1 MRARRTIA
9 TALLTTTML
18 SALPLAVHAQAAQK
32 SSSSDTTEVIV
43 TAQKRSEKLS
53 SVPISIEVLTTK
65 KLDQLNIANVNDYI
79 ALLPSVSYQ
88 NSPYQG
94 SSLYFRGVA
103 SGGDGNHSGSQPS
116 AGVYLDEQPVTT
128 IGGPLDVHIYD
139 MARIESLAGPQGT
152 LYGASSEAGT
162 IRLITNKPDLT
173 SAYGRFDVDGNVVD
187 HGSAGGKLEG
197 MYNLPL
203 SSKMALRVV
212 GWAQHD
218 AGYIDD
224 ILGSRTFLPDSTG
237 AAVTVDNKAYVKNNF
252 NDDDI
257 YGGRAALKIDLDDN
271 WTSLIQLM
279 GQDTK
284 THGSA
289 GYDPS
294 LGDLKVQTFYPDQ
307 SHDRFYQAALT
318 LTGKIANLD
327 VTYAGAYMERKLDS
341 IADYTD
347 YAEAYDQL
355 YSGVGGIAGYM
366 YFQDNAG
373 NTIDPRQYIV
383 GRDKFTKWSHEL
395 RVATPADQPVRFV
408 GGVFVERQTHA
419 IWQDYKVPGLATDL
433 SVTGHPGTL
442 WLTDQMRIDRDS
454 AIFGE
459 LSWDITPTLTA
470 TVGGR
475 SFNYDNSLIGF
486 FGMGDNPDFKNGNG
500 APPNAAYASS
510 GERRCFTTDTYGA
523 VNPKDPTGTVL
534 PGVVAGS
541 PCTDLGVQ
549 NADGSISPK
558 HASGHGFTPKFN
570 LTWKATP
577 DLMVYTTWSEGFR
590 PGGINRR
597 GTVPPYAPD
606 YLTNAEIGWKVSFLD
621 HRLHWNGA
629 IYDQKWKHFQYS
641 FLGANSF
648 TEVHNGPGARIKG
661 FESDVTF
668 AATPHLQLSLS
679 GAYTDARTT
688 SNLCGYEGDSDP
700 NCGSVITTYETLYT
714 TGSPVLTAD
723 SPQQDFI
730 SAPKGT
736 RLPITPQV
744 KLSGT
749 ARYTWEM
756 GKYKPYWQVQVSN
769 QSSAPSDIRTQAIEV
784 GTFALVDPAALMGKI
799 KGYSSINLAFGA
811 EWDKWTA
818 EVYVD
823 NLTDTRGQLGRY
835 NECGSCYFRSYVI
848 TDRPM
853 TVGVRLGSKF

>member
-18 SALPLAVHAQAAQK
+18 SALPLVVHAQAAKQTT
-32 SSSSDTTEVIV
+32 SNNDTTEVIV
-43 TAQKRSEKLS
+43 TATKRSEKLS
-53 SVPISIEVLTTK
+53 NVPISIEVLSTK
-65 KLDQLNIANVNDYI
+65 KLDQLNVGNVNDYI

-94 SSLYFRGVA
+94 SSVYFRGVA

-173 SAYGRFDVDGNVVD
+173 SAYGRFDLDGNVVD
-187 HGSAGGKLEG
+187 HGSAGGKIEA
-197 MYNLPL
+197 MFNQPL
-203 SSKMALRVV
+203 GDKMALRVV
-212 GWAQHD
+212 GWDEHD
-218 AGYIDD
+218 AGFIDNVA
-224 ILGSRTFLPDSTG
+224 GSRTFLPDSTG
-237 AAVTVDNKAYVKNNF
+237 ASVTVNNAKYVKNNF
-252 NDDDI
+252 NDTDI

-271 WTSLIQLM
+271 WTALVQVM
-279 GQDTK
+279 GQDNRTN
-284 THGSA
+284 GSA

-294 LGDLKVQTFYPDQ
+294 VGDLKVQTFYPDE

-318 LTGKIANLD
+318 LTGKIANFD
-327 VTYAGAYMERKLDS
+327 VTYAGAYMERKINS

-383 GRDKFTKWSHEL
+383 GQDKFTKWSHEL
-395 RVATPADQPVRFV
+395 RFASPADQPLRFV

-419 IWQDYKVPGLATDL
+419 IFQDYVVPGLADDL
-433 SVTGHPGTL
+433 SVTGYPSTL
-442 WLTDQMRIDRDS
+442 WLTKQMRIDRDA

-459 LSWDITPTLTA
+459 FTYDITPTLTA

-475 SFNYDNSLIGF
+475 AFNYDNSLIGF
-486 FGMGDNPDFKNGNG
+486 FGMGDSPLFATGDG
-500 APPNAAYASS
+500 PPNAAYASS

-523 VNPKDPTGTVL
+523 VNPKDPTGKLL
-534 PGVVAGS
+534 PGLPGT

-558 HASGHGFTPKFN
+558 ATSGHGFTPKFN
-570 LTWKATP
+570 LSWKATP
-577 DLMVYTTWSEGFR
+577 DLMVYGTWSEGFR

-606 YLTNAEIGWKVSFLD
+606 YLTNAEIGWKASFLN
-621 HRLHWNGA
+621 HRIHWNGA
-629 IYDQKWKHFQYS
+629 IYDQNWKHFQYS

-661 FESDVTF
+661 LESDVTWQ
-668 AATPHLQLSLS
+668 ASDHLALSFS
-679 GAYTDARTT
+679 GAYTDAKTT
-688 SNLCGYEGDSDP
+688 SNLCGYEGDPDP
-700 NCGSVITTYETLYT
+700 NCGSTITTYETLYD
-714 TGSPVLTAD
+714 TGKPVLTAD

-736 RLPITPQV
+736 RLPITPKV

-749 ARYTWEM
+749 ARYNWEV
-756 GKYKPYWQVQVSN
+756 GKYNPYWQVQVSS
-769 QSSAPSDIRTQAIEV
+769 QSSASSDIRTQAIEV
-784 GTFALVDPAALMGKI
+784 GTGDLVDPAALLGQM
-799 KGYSSINLAFGA
+799 KGYTSVNLAIGA

-818 EVYVD
+818 ELYVD
-823 NLTDTRGQLGRY
+823 NLTDERAQLGRY

-848 TDRPM
+848 TNRPM
-853 TVGVRLGSKF
+853 TIGVRLGSKF